1 MKLSRR
7 RSLHLALGAAA
18 IPTVSR
24 ISWAQS
30 YPARPVHWIVCFSP
44 GGPNDIVARVI
55 GQYLSDHL
63 GQQFIIENRVGA
75 GGNVGMQ
82 SALSATP
89 DGYTIVFVGPNNA
102 INATLYERLAFDFI
116 RDSVPR
122 PAARPGRQVCS
133 ALSALVR
140 SRSTPASGRCRRP
153 GSHTYARD
161 TAPARRCHSQHR
173 ERGCPL

>member
-7 RSLHLALGAAA
+7 RSLHLAVGAAA

-89 DGYTIVFVGPNNA
+89 DRRQAHQEDGTGD
-102 INATLYERLAFDFI
+102 ER
-116 RDSVPR
+116 
-122 PAARPGRQVCS
+122 ARPLCS
-133 ALSALVR
+133 AQNPIGA
-140 SRSTPASGRCRRP
+140 
-153 GSHTYARD
+153 
-161 TAPARRCHSQHR
+161 
-173 ERGCPL
+173 